1 MYDVGLSIPHTT
13 HCLPNGDIMIST
25 MGDGPANNGKGGF
38 VVIDGK
44 KWKVKGT
51 YQQDKKDFP
60 PFG

>member
-1 MYDVGLSIPHTT
+1 
-13 HCLPNGDIMIST
+13 MIST

-60 PFG
+60 PFGWVVAIYSQ